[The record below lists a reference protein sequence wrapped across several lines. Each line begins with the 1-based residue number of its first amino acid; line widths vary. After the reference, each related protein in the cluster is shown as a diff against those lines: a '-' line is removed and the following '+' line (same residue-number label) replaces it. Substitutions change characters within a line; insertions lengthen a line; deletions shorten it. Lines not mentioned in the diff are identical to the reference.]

1 MPEPPRAKEGS
12 LRAFLSTKAAGD
24 MRFSPETGNPA
35 REGFFKA
42 LGLGGR
48 QVLAVKQV
56 HSRTVL
62 RAETAADIKGME
74 GDGIVAGR
82 GPLLV
87 SVTVADCMPIFLFDR
102 KSGAFGLLH
111 SGWKGT
117 GILRDGI
124 ELLEKGFGAERR
136 GIVVVLGPSIGSCCY
151 EVDEGRYGVFKGL
164 WGETAVSKREGK
176 YYLDLRAANLGLAQ
190 RLGLQHVIDLPVCTS
205 CTKEL
210 SSFRRDGDGFN
221 RMIALLGYV
230 P

>member
-1 MPEPPRAKEGS
+1 
-12 LRAFLSTKAAGD
+12 
-24 MRFSPETGNPA
+24 
-35 REGFFKA
+35 

-62 RAETAADIKGME
+62 RAETAADLGGRE
-74 GDGIVAGR
+74 GDGIVVGR

-102 KSGAFGLLH
+102 ESGAFGLLH

-151 EVDEGRYGVFKGL
+151 EVDEGRFGVFKGL

-176 YYLDLRAANLGLAQ
+176 HYLDLRAANLGWHEA
-190 RLGLQHVIDLPVCTS
+190 RASACNRSLGLHLLHERT
-205 CTKEL
+205 L
-210 SSFRRDGDGFN
+210 SFRRDGDGFN